1 MSTLDPRP
9 AAATPDEGTPD
20 EATPESTRAGSGLTR
35 RAVVVGGALAGVGLV
50 AACSSSSSSAGGTS
64 AGVTSGG
71 ATSASPSPTSATA
84 TSSPGGTV
92 LTPAASVPVGGGV
105 IVSAGDQQLVVTQPS
120 AGVFEGFSAVCPH
133 EGCTCNEVVDQQIV
147 CPCHNSRFAITDG
160 AVESG
165 PARTGLAPVAV
176 AQQGADI
183 VLA

>member
-1 MSTLDPRP
+1 MTTLDQRP
-9 AAATPDEGTPD
+9 QDPTPDTTGAEG
-20 EATPESTRAGSGLTR
+20 GLSR
-35 RAVVVGGALAGVGLV
+35 RAVVVGGALASVGLV
-50 AACSSSSSSAGGTS
+50 AACSSSSSSAGATS
-64 AGVTSGG
+64 AGATTGG
-71 ATSASPSPTSATA
+71 ATSPTPTSASGTATASPS
-84 TSSPGGTV
+84 GTV

-120 AGVFEGFSAVCPH
+120 AGAFEGFSAVCPH

-160 AVESG
+160 AVETG

-176 AQQGADI
+176 VQQGSDI

>member
-1 MSTLDPRP
+1 MTTFDQRP
-9 AAATPDEGTPD
+9 GADTPEGTG
-20 EATPESTRAGSGLTR
+20 AGGGLTR
-35 RAVVVGGALAGVGLV
+35 RAVVVGGALASVGLV
-50 AACSSSSSSAGGTS
+50 AACSSSSSSTGPTS
-64 AGVTSGG
+64 PSSSPPA
-71 ATSASPSPTSATA
+71 ASPSASSPTATA
-84 TSSPGGTV
+84 SPTGTV

-160 AVESG
+160 AVEAG

-176 AQQGADI
+176 VKQGSDI